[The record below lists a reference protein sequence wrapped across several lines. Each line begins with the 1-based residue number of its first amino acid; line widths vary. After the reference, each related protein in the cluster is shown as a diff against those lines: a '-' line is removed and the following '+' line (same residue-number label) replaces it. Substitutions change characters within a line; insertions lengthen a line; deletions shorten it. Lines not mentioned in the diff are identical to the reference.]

1 MKQNSLIL
9 ISMALLLLCAGLFNT
24 HAGKRTN
31 AVVQN
36 RKVESAQ
43 AQEETAT
50 GPVYSGNLK
59 LGRVITNVDYCG
71 GEGRQM
77 DIYFPLS
84 PAKAPWPA
92 LIYVHGGQW
101 RKGDKSSGGG
111 AVIQEVIARGFL
123 VAAVNYRLFS
133 KDAQGGLHNTFP
145 VMIEDVKCAVRY
157 LRAHATQY
165 NLDPKRFGAWGW
177 SAGGH
182 LVSLLGTSDDSDFLS
197 GEHQRESA
205 RIQAVVDMY
214 GPADLAAKDYCVTP
228 RCQEIF
234 NQDEADR
241 RRASPITYVTSNDP
255 PFLIIQGD
263 QDALV
268 PPSQSQELLQK
279 LQAAGVPAKLVIVKN
294 AEHMLKPTPS
304 PGAQINPSNQQ
315 INKMV
320 ADFFDQHLNH

>member
-9 ISMALLLLCAGLFNT
+9 FSVGLLLLCAALSNDARPVRQT
-24 HAGKRTN
+24 D
-31 AVVQN
+31 AVVEN
-36 RKVESAQ
+36 RKVESTQ

-92 LIYVHGGQW
+92 LIYVHGGGW
-101 RKGDKSSGGG
+101 RNGDKSTGG
-111 AVIQEVIARGFL
+111 AGVIQEVIARGFL

-133 KDAQGGLHNTFP
+133 KDPQGGLHNTFP

-165 NLDPKRFGAWGW
+165 SLDPKRFGAWGW

-182 LVSLLGTSDDSDFLS
+182 LVSLLGTSNDGDFATPQLAS
-197 GEHQRESA
+197 YSA

-214 GPADLAAKDYCVTP
+214 GPENLEAPGYCH
-228 RCQEIF
+228 REFCKEIF
-234 NQDEADR
+234 NNDQDVIH
-241 RRASPITYVTSNDP
+241 RAGPINYVSHDDP

-263 QDALV
+263 QDTLV
-268 PPSQSQELLQK
+268 PPGQSQELLEK
-279 LQAAGVPAKLVIVKN
+279 LQAASVSARLVMVAN
-294 AEHMLKPTPS
+294 AEHMLKPTP

-320 ADFFDQHLNH
+320 ADFFDQHLNR